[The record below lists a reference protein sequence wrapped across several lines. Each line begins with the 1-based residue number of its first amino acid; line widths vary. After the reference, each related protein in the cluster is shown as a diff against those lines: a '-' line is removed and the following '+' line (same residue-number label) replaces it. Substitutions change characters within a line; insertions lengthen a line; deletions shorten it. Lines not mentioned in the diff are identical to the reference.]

1 MAHIDSLRTVAVF
14 LCLAIIC
21 EVVALIWNL
30 ITFCAC
36 CWKKY
41 IIHPL
46 IGMAFLTTVCLFVA
60 VIVYAVAHDDG
71 ISYVRYGDNV
81 YVYSFWLAVSAL
93 ILAAIDLF
101 VAAVS
106 VCLGSR
112 GL

>member
-1 MAHIDSLRTVAVF
+1 
-14 LCLAIIC
+14 
-21 EVVALIWNL
+21 
-30 ITFCAC
+30 
-36 CWKKY
+36 
-41 IIHPL
+41 
-46 IGMAFLTTVCLFVA
+46 MAFLTTVCLFVA

-71 ISYVRYGDNV
+71 ISEFLLFRRTDASRRQQQKKDLPGYVRYGDNV